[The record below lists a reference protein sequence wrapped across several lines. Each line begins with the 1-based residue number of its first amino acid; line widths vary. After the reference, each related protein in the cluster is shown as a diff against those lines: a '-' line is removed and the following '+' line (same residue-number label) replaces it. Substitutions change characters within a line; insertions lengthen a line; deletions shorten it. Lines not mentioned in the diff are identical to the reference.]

1 MFQGEETGTLN
12 RNSAQSNPFPV
23 HPGVNKRGL
32 LEEEPGPKK
41 KIGNRKSKR
50 GKRIQKREGKEGRRE
65 GGRTALF
72 GEKEEQI
79 ICNVLR
85 TIIFSLASPPNCSI
99 LSSTII

>member
-50 GKRIQKREGKEGRRE
+50 GKRIQKREGKENSYALGRPR
-65 GGRTALF
+65 LW
-72 GEKEEQI
+72 
-79 ICNVLR
+79 
-85 TIIFSLASPPNCSI
+85 FSW
-99 LSSTII
+99 LSGCPE